1 MVWSPGGLIEK
12 REIHCNLPPGSPAAC
27 LRSYPQLT
35 DFGQSLQTLFRKVI
49 HHHSVERRC
58 SEYIALPRDGKEQAM
73 GLNSVDIGV

>member
-35 DFGQSLQTLFRKVI
+35 DFGQGVQTLFRQVK
-49 HHHSVERRC
+49 HHHSVGRKYSQC
-58 SEYIALPRDGKEQAM
+58 IAPHDGKEQVKN
-73 GLNSVDIGV
+73 LNGVDVGG